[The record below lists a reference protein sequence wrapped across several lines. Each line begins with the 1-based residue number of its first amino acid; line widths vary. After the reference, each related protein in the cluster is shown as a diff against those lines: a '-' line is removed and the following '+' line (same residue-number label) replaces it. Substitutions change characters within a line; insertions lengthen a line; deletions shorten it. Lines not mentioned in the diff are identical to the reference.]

1 MSSPDRYPQRTR
13 FYRDKVN
20 GKFMGVCAGIADYTG
35 IDALWVRIAF
45 LVLAFSMGW
54 PFLIYFAFGLLADKK
69 PPALYADR
77 AEQKFWQ
84 GVRQSPARTARE
96 VRSSFRD
103 IDRRLA
109 EVEQFYVSGNPR
121 LSAEIESLR

>member
-1 MSSPDRYPQRTR
+1 MSSPDLYPQRTR

-20 GKFMGVCAGIADYTG
+20 GKFMGVCSGIADYTG
-35 IDALWVRIAF
+35 IDVLWVRIAF
-45 LVLAFSMGW
+45 LVLACSMGW
-54 PFLIYFAFGLLADKK
+54 PFLIYFAFGFLADKK
-69 PPALYADR
+69 PARLYADP

-121 LSAEIESLR
+121 LSAEIEKLR